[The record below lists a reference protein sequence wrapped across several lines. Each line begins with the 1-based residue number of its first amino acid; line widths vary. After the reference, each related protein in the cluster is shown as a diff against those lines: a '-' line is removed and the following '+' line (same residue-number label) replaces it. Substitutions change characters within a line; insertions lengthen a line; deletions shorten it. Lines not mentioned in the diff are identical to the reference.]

1 MPLYDFTGE
10 NLKGQQILSHIIEII
25 SNNTELGNER
35 ILLACHAFHNL
46 LPTQCDSHYYKDI
59 VIGCQKLTLCN
70 FYIFEK
76 QYPVSD
82 LELFKLL
89 NAYGYLQ
96 MNRKDVNG
104 IIGFEYD
111 VLLATFDVIY
121 RNSMKYTRYSYF
133 AYKVLSMW
141 LKRLKNTP
149 TVRFWIE
156 NNCILEQK
164 LEAIIFSNWSNALNL
179 SKQNAEIFN
188 TYLQIMLQKYN
199 RAFIEYIYLICYKN
213 MSWQNETKYII
224 LAAIFQIQDMKVQV
238 LNSSFLF
245 NLCFSLTK
253 NSLRC
258 GGTKLYLIILRRLS
272 EAVWK
277 KMFGKIMKFV
287 IVRWESGEQ

>member
-1 MPLYDFTGE
+1 M
-10 NLKGQQILSHIIEII
+10 KGQQILTYIIEII

-35 ILLACHAFHNL
+35 ILLACHAFYTL
-46 LPTQCDSHYYKDI
+46 LPIQCDLHSYKDI
-59 VIGCQKLTLCN
+59 VIGFQKLTLCN

-96 MNRKDVNG
+96 VNRKNVNE
-104 IIGFEYD
+104 IICFEYD
-111 VLLATFDVIY
+111 VLLAIFDVIY

-141 LKRLKNTP
+141 LKRLKNTSA
-149 TVRFWIE
+149 VRFWTE

-188 TYLQIMLQKYN
+188 TYLQIMVQKYN
-199 RAFIEYIYLICYKN
+199 KAFVDYIYLICYKN

-224 LAAIFQIQDMKVQV
+224 LATIFQVQDMKIQD
-238 LNSSFLF
+238 LDSSFVF
-245 NLCFSLTK
+245 NLCISLTK

-258 GGTKLYLIILRRLS
+258 SGTKLYLVILRRLS
-272 EAVWK
+272 EDVWK
-277 KMFGKIMKFV
+277 KIFGKVMEFV
-287 IVRWESGEQ
+287 IICWESGKQ